1 MIVTHADEPALED
14 DTTARLFELR
24 VQFVR
29 NYTWLLLAA
38 LAMVALSIGVGIG
51 APVLSVVMS
60 TTLLAGLWQTL
71 TRSARQPAQAWI
83 PAARRLLA
91 SEPWRETPATVLDTR
106 GTVLALPGCGH
117 VRVYGLTAAARETV
131 IRTGRVHVV
140 GPDARGWL
148 AVRVDG
154 LHTPWP
160 AKVVAAA
167 SAGPATPG
175 QGTVVAAWGRHL
187 VGQAW
192 SDLVFGVLLAVGA
205 VVVTV
210 TMREWLFAAAA
221 VAGGVVTAAV
231 LGVRWSKAVRVRDAA
246 NWARATA
253 EGTSWTTRRDGTAD
267 GTTELRFPDGHRIT
281 ARLDGV
287 PVDLLA
293 TAWREETLWVAD
305 GGVVGFPDYP
315 LAALAT
321 LTPVEVAAPAT
332 SWTEIDAR

>member
-1 MIVTHADEPALED
+1 VTSADEPALED
-14 DTTARLFELR
+14 DTTARLFEMR

-29 NYTWLLLAA
+29 NYTWLLLTA
-38 LAMVALSIGVGIG
+38 LASVALSMWMRTG
-51 APVLSVVMS
+51 APVLGFAMAIPV
-60 TTLLAGLWQTL
+60 LAALWQAL
-71 TRSARQPAQAWI
+71 TRSARQPAQVWI

-106 GTVLALPGCGH
+106 GTVLALSGGPH
-117 VRVYGLTAAARETV
+117 VRVYGLVAAARESV
-131 IRTGRVHVV
+131 VRSGRVHVV

-160 AKVVAAA
+160 AKVVAAV

-175 QGTVVAAWGRHL
+175 PGTVVAAWGRYL
-187 VGQAW
+187 ASQAW
-192 SDLVFGVLLAVGA
+192 SDLVFGVLLAGGA

-210 TMREWLFAAAA
+210 TLREWLFAAVA
-221 VAGGVVTAAV
+221 VAGGAVTAAV
-231 LGVRWSKAVRVRDAA
+231 LGVRWSKAVRLRDAA
-246 NWARATA
+246 NWTRATA
-253 EGTSWTTRRDGTAD
+253 IGTSWTTRQNGTAD
-267 GTTELRFPDGHRIT
+267 GTAELRFPDGHRLT

-321 LTPVEVAAPAT
+321 LTPVAVTALPT
-332 SWTEIDAR
+332 PDAHTDAW